1 MRSEQRCEAVVG
13 KTCDQKLNWPR
24 ARGNERVHLFF
35 RNLSVTAID
44 SRARRD
50 VVSSPPLFFDHLI
63 LHEDGIH
70 DGAWNMAIDQAWL
83 ETSDHAVLRIYGWD
97 QPTVTLGYAQN
108 LARMKEHLPDWPIVR
123 RWTGGGVVMHDQD
136 HTYSLMIPA
145 VVPWAQTPAVQ
156 SYEQIHRALARH
168 LVDAGYEGCRLAQA
182 EDVIEGP
189 LCFTAPALHDV
200 VSGSLKI
207 AGAGQRRGRLGIL
220 HQGSVQNVQMQPS
233 FWQTWAAQIAQR
245 VSPVSIAPKSLQ
257 NRAAELVEKR
267 FALPQWLTD
276 RDDLLG

>member
-1 MRSEQRCEAVVG
+1 MTETS
-13 KTCDQKLNWPR
+13 T
-24 ARGNERVHLFF
+24 
-35 RNLSVTAID
+35 
-44 SRARRD
+44 RARRD
-50 VVSSPPLFFDHLI
+50 AVSSSPLFFDHLI
-63 LHEDGIH
+63 LHEDGTH

-83 ETSDHAVLRIYGWD
+83 ETSDHAVLRIYHWD
-97 QPTVTLGYAQN
+97 QPTVTLGYAQS
-108 LARMKEHLPDWPIVR
+108 LARMMEHLPHWPLVR

-168 LVDAGYEGCRLAQA
+168 LVDAGYEGCRLAQM

-200 VSGSLKI
+200 VRDSLKI

-220 HQGSVQNVQMQPS
+220 HQGSVQNVKLEPS
-233 FWQTWAAQIAQR
+233 FWQNWAAQIAQQVTT
-245 VSPVSIAPKSLQ
+245 VSAVPTAVQ
-257 NRAAELVEKR
+257 NRAEVLVEKR
-267 FALPQWLTD
+267 FSLPQWLTD